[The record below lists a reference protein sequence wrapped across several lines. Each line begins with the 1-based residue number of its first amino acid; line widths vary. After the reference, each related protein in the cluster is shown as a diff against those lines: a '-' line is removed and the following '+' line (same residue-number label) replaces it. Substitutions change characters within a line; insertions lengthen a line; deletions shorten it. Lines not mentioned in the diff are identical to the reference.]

1 MTIAIAIGDQEL
13 VMASR
18 PCPTC
23 RGAGYT
29 GAGHVIRV
37 CPECLELDL
46 MEFARGLRDSPP
58 CYGYASCAPEAMR
71 LCPWGKECREVQP

>member
-1 MTIAIAIGDQEL
+1 VSVDLPELIA
-13 VMASR
+13 ASR

-37 CPECLELDL
+37 CPKCLELDL
-46 MEFARGLRDSPP
+46 MEFAEGLKDCPP
-58 CYGYASCAPEAMR
+58 CYGYASCCEECMG
-71 LCPWGKECREVQP
+71 LCPWAEGCRGVSR